1 MSETKKPNCR
11 HCYVYKVC
19 FMPKQIAQFQNNFTT
34 IISHG
39 AGKSSFTV
47 VIGQFKEFIASHCQ
61 FYKERE

>member
-1 MSETKKPNCR
+1 MPKTRRPDCR

-34 IISHG
+34 IIPRS
-39 AGKSSFTV
+39 AGKLSFTV
-47 VIGQFKEFIASHCQ
+47 VIGQFREFIASHCQ